1 MFWIKHFSLKTLIL
15 NKDLSSNQSLKTNIL
30 NLNSKNKK
38 KQSNKKRNNAQF
50 DVSIK
55 HLKQT
60 FRRPALTARVES
72 GATAA
77 PLLPLGLLPNTRE
90 WQ

>member
-1 MFWIKHFSLKTLIL
+1 M
-15 NKDLSSNQSLKTNIL
+15 KTNIL

-38 KQSNKKRNNAQF
+38 KQSNKKRNKAQF

-60 FRRPALTARVES
+60 LRRPALKARVES
-72 GATAA
+72 GATASTTGYTTQYKRVLVE
-77 PLLPLGLLPNTRE
+77 PGWLS
-90 WQ
+90 W